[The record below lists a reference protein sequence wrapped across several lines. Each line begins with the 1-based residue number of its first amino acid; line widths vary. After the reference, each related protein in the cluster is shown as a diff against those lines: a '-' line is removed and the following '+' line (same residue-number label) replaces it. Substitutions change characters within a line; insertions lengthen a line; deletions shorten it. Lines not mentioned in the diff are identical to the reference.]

1 MTTDDEADPEQMA
14 RTVVL
19 RRLSSAP
26 RTRKDLAEDLGRR
39 GIPSD
44 VIDRVLDRFT
54 EVGLIDDAE
63 YARLWVSSRHHSRG
77 TARQSLRHEL
87 RAKGITDDD
96 ALEALEAIDDD
107 RERARGLALVRSK
120 LPSTSRLEPA
130 ARARRL
136 VSMLMRRGYRQAE
149 AVSIVKEAV
158 AELDETLS
166 GADES
171 L

>member
-1 MTTDDEADPEQMA
+1 MTPDDEADPEQVA

-63 YARLWVSSRHHSRG
+63 YARLWVSSRHRSRG

-107 RERARGLALVRSK
+107 LERARGLALVRSK

-130 ARARRL
+130 ARGRRL

>member
-1 MTTDDEADPEQMA
+1 VTTDDEADPEQMA

-63 YARLWVSSRHHSRG
+63 YARLWVSSRHRSRG

-107 RERARGLALVRSK
+107 LERARGLALVRSK

>member
-1 MTTDDEADPEQMA
+1 VTTDDEADPEQVA

-19 RRLSSAP
+19 RRLSAAP

-39 GIPSD
+39 GIPTE

-63 YARLWVSSRHHSRG
+63 YARLWVSSRHRSRG

-107 RERARGLALVRSK
+107 LERARGLALVRSK

-158 AELDETLS
+158 ADLDETLS

>member
-1 MTTDDEADPEQMA
+1 MTTDDEADPEQVA

-63 YARLWVSSRHHSRG
+63 YARLWVSSRHRSRG

-107 RERARGLALVRSK
+107 LERARGLALVRSK

>member
-1 MTTDDEADPEQMA
+1 MTTDDEADPEQVA

-63 YARLWVSSRHHSRG
+63 YARLWVSSRHRSRG

>member
-1 MTTDDEADPEQMA
+1 VTTDDEADPEQVA

-63 YARLWVSSRHHSRG
+63 YARLWVSSRHRSRG

>member
-1 MTTDDEADPEQMA
+1 VTTDDEADPEQMA

-63 YARLWVSSRHHSRG
+63 YARLWVSSRHRSRG

-107 RERARGLALVRSK
+107 REPGRGLALVRSK

>member
-1 MTTDDEADPEQMA
+1 MTPDDEADPEQVA

-63 YARLWVSSRHHSRG
+63 YARLWVSSRHRSRG

-107 RERARGLALVRSK
+107 LERARGLALVRSK

>member
-63 YARLWVSSRHHSRG
+63 YARLWVSSRHRSRG

>member
-1 MTTDDEADPEQMA
+1 MTKDDEADPEQAA
-14 RTVVL
+14 RNVVL
-19 RRLSSAP
+19 RRLSAAP

-39 GIPSD
+39 GIPSE

-63 YARLWVSSRHHSRG
+63 YARLWVSSRHRSRG

-107 RERARGLALVRSK
+107 LERARGLALVRSK

-158 AELDETLS
+158 ADLDETLS

>member
-1 MTTDDEADPEQMA
+1 VTTDDEADPEQVA

-19 RRLSSAP
+19 RRLSAAP

-39 GIPSD
+39 GIPSE

-63 YARLWVSSRHHSRG
+63 YARLWVSSRHRSRG

-107 RERARGLALVRSK
+107 LERARGLALVRSK

-158 AELDETLS
+158 ADLDETLS

>member
-63 YARLWVSSRHHSRG
+63 YARLWVSSRHRSRG

-107 RERARGLALVRSK
+107 LERARGLALVRSK

>member
-1 MTTDDEADPEQMA
+1 MTPDDEADPEQVA

-63 YARLWVSSRHHSRG
+63 YARLWVSSRHRSRG

-107 RERARGLALVRSK
+107 LERARGLALVRSK

-130 ARARRL
+130 ARARRA
-136 VSMLMRRGYRQAE
+136 VSMLMRRGYRQAG

-158 AELDETLS
+158 AEPDETLS

>member
-1 MTTDDEADPEQMA
+1 VTPDDEADPEQVA

-63 YARLWVSSRHHSRG
+63 YARLWVSSRHRSRG

-107 RERARGLALVRSK
+107 LERARGLALVRSK

>member
-63 YARLWVSSRHHSRG
+63 YARLWVSSRHRSRG

-107 RERARGLALVRSK
+107 LERARGLALVRSK
-120 LPSTSRLEPA
+120 RPSTSRLEPA

>member
-1 MTTDDEADPEQMA
+1 VTTDDEADPEQMA

-63 YARLWVSSRHHSRG
+63 YARLWVSSRHRSRG

-107 RERARGLALVRSK
+107 LERARGLALVRSK

-130 ARARRL
+130 ASAATREHAHASWLPAGGGRVDRQGGRCRARRDA
-136 VSMLMRRGYRQAE
+136 VRR
-149 AVSIVKEAV
+149 
-158 AELDETLS
+158 
-166 GADES
+166 
-171 L
+171 

>member
-1 MTTDDEADPEQMA
+1 MTPDDEADPEQVA

-63 YARLWVSSRHHSRG
+63 YARLWVSSRHRSRG

-107 RERARGLALVRSK
+107 LERARGLALVRST

>member
-1 MTTDDEADPEQMA
+1 MTTDDEADPEQVA

-63 YARLWVSSRHHSRG
+63 YARLWVSSRHRSRG

-107 RERARGLALVRSK
+107 LERARGLALVRSK
-120 LPSTSRLEPA
+120 LPSTGRLEPA

>member
-1 MTTDDEADPEQMA
+1 VTTDDEADPEQVA

-63 YARLWVSSRHHSRG
+63 YARLWVSSRHRSRG

-107 RERARGLALVRSK
+107 LERARGLALVRSK